1 MMMRNKLSPSFE
13 KYNLTERDVTFIKEL
28 IAATVL
34 ETTICT
40 SEVWFSILCEKRVGE
55 QGQGD
60 YESKVFLQKNAS
72 KVLLPILEP
81 KTIFFFCTLLKALA
95 NVTIKGCLTAST
107 GTCFITVGRIEFT
120 SKKSKELWDQLFQN
134 NCSCNLRIKSPF
146 LYFLSSTLRQS
157 CGILKITQFEEREK
171 YCDLW
176 ITCIYLY

>member
-1 MMMRNKLSPSFE
+1 MLQQCWRQLYAPLRYDSAFCVRRRWGN
-13 KYNLTERDVTFIKEL
+13 RGRVIIK
-28 IAATVL
+28 VR
-34 ETTICT
+34 
-40 SEVWFSILCEKRVGE
+40 FSLKKMHPKF
-55 QGQGD
+55 
-60 YESKVFLQKNAS
+60 YFPYWNQKQF
-72 KVLLPILEP
+72 
-81 KTIFFFCTLLKALA
+81 FFFCTLLKALA

-120 SKKSKELWDQLFQN
+120 SKKSKELWDQRFQN